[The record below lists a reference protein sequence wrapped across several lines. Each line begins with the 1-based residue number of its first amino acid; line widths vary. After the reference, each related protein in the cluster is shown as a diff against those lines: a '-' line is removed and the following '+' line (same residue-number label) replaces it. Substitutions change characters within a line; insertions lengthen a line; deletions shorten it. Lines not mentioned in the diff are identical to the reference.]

1 VVQISLHFADRPDI
15 APTGTL
21 WVYLVNYKLNLI
33 MQLTL
38 HAVEN
43 LFNRKTARPGFPVN
57 QTNFHV
63 YTTAPGFYCCL
74 VLLSLFL

>member
-1 VVQISLHFADRPDI
+1 MVQISLHLANRPDI

-21 WVYLVNYKLNLI
+21 WVNLVNHEFNLI

-43 LFNRKTARPGFPVN
+43 LFN
-57 QTNFHV
+57 
-63 YTTAPGFYCCL
+63 
-74 VLLSLFL
+74 